1 MENELTLKRFS
12 DIRRDLG
19 YTQAEF
25 AKLLGVSNTTADIE
39 RGRTKLSGK
48 VVAELLRQFKINPL
62 WLFGES
68 EQKHL
73 ETSNTSV
80 IPKVVTV
87 DSEDRENMVLVNAKA
102 AAGYPQNI
110 QDTSWY
116 QQLPAFDLPIPEF
129 RNATYRGFQVEGDSM
144 LPNLRPGEWV
154 LAKAVEHID
163 DVSPNKMYVV
173 VLQDAVLVK
182 KIEKKPNSN
191 NITLVSLNETY
202 PPYEIKPF
210 QIQEI
215 WQVSSKIT
223 FGEDATT
230 EKGLLKELKDSMEE
244 LKSQFKQAENWFT
257 EDFNAFLA
265 YRVRSPLIE
274 TQDFCTDWWPVV
286 YDVQKII
293 IFRPNSVFSLLQEVF
308 A

>member
-1 MENELTLKRFS
+1 MENEITLKRFI

-25 AKLLGVSNTTADIE
+25 AKLLGISSTTADIE

-48 VVAELLRQFKINPL
+48 VVAELLKKFKINPL

-68 EQKHL
+68 DQQYL
-73 ETSNTSV
+73 DTSKTSV

-87 DSEDRENMVLVNAKA
+87 DSGDRDNMVLVNAKA

-144 LPNLRPGEWV
+144 LPNLKPGEWV

-163 DVSPNKMYVV
+163 DVRPNKMYVV

-182 KIEKKPNSN
+182 KIEKRPNSN
-191 NITLVSLNETY
+191 NITLISLNETY

-215 WQVSSKIT
+215 WEVNSKIT
-223 FGEDATT
+223 FGVDATT
-230 EKGLLKELKDSMEE
+230 EKGLLKELKESMDE
-244 LKSQFKQAENWFT
+244 LKNQFRKAE
-257 EDFNAFLA
+257 
-265 YRVRSPLIE
+265 S
-274 TQDFCTDWWPVV
+274 
-286 YDVQKII
+286 
-293 IFRPNSVFSLLQEVF
+293 
-308 A
+308 

>member
-1 MENELTLKRFS
+1 MENEITLKRFIE
-12 DIRRDLG
+12 IRRDLG
-19 YTQAEF
+19 YTQTDF
-25 AKLLGVSNTTADIE
+25 AQLLGVSNTTADIE

-48 VVAELLRQFKINPL
+48 VVMELLKQFKINPL

-68 EQKHL
+68 ENQYL
-73 ETSNTSV
+73 ETSKTSV

-87 DSEDRENMVLVNAKA
+87 DSSEQDNMVLVNAKA

-116 QQLPAFDLPIPEF
+116 RQLPAFDLPIPEF
-129 RNATYRGFQVEGDSM
+129 RNATYRGFQIEGDSM
-144 LPNLRPGEWV
+144 LPNLKPGEWV

-163 DVSPNKMYVV
+163 DVNPNKMYVV

-182 KIEKKPNSN
+182 KVIKQPNSN
-191 NITLVSLNETY
+191 NVSLVSLNDTY
-202 PPYEIKPF
+202 PPYEIKPY

-230 EKGLLKELKDSMEE
+230 EKGLLKQLQESMDE
-244 LKSQFKQAENWFT
+244 LKSQ
-257 EDFNAFLA
+257 
-265 YRVRSPLIE
+265 
-274 TQDFCTDWWPVV
+274 
-286 YDVQKII
+286 
-293 IFRPNSVFSLLQEVF
+293 LQHVKKV
-308 A
+308 

>member
-1 MENELTLKRFS
+1 MKGWWKLQALDSFEQETQCKSSMENEITLKRF
-12 DIRRDLG
+12 IEVRRDLG

-25 AKLLGVSNTTADIE
+25 AKLLGLSSTTADIE

-48 VVAELLRQFKINPL
+48 VVMELLKQFKINPL
-62 WLFGES
+62 WLFGS
-68 EQKHL
+68 SDNQYL
-73 ETSNTSV
+73 ETSKTSV

-87 DSEDRENMVLVNAKA
+87 DNSGNENMVLVNAKA

-116 QQLPAFDLPIPEF
+116 EQLPAFDLPIPEF

-144 LPNLRPGEWV
+144 LPNLKPGEWV
-154 LAKAVEHID
+154 LARAVEHID

-173 VLQDAVLVK
+173 VLEDAVLVK
-182 KIEKKPNSN
+182 KVEKRPNSN

-202 PPYEIKPF
+202 PPYEIKPY

-215 WQVSSKIT
+215 WQVSSRIT

-230 EKGLLKELKDSMEE
+230 EKGLLKQLKESMDE
-244 LKSQFKQAENWFT
+244 LKSQLRHVKK
-257 EDFNAFLA
+257 
-265 YRVRSPLIE
+265 V
-274 TQDFCTDWWPVV
+274 
-286 YDVQKII
+286 
-293 IFRPNSVFSLLQEVF
+293 
-308 A
+308 

>member
-1 MENELTLKRFS
+1 MKSAILQELICRVETKTHLITGSMENELTIKRFTEV
-12 DIRRDLG
+12 RRDLG

-25 AKLLGVSNTTADIE
+25 AKLLGLPSTTADIE

-68 EQKHL
+68 SAMYL
-73 ETSNTSV
+73 ETANTSV

-87 DSEDRENMVLVNAKA
+87 DSEDNENMVLVNAKA

-116 QQLPAFDLPIPEF
+116 KQLPAFDLPLPEF

-154 LAKAVEHID
+154 LARAVESLDHM
-163 DVSPNKMYVV
+163 SANKLYVV

-182 KIEKKPNSN
+182 KIERLPGNSN
-191 NITLVSLNETY
+191 IVLISLNENY
-202 PPYEIKPF
+202 PPYEIEPQ
-210 QIQEI
+210 QIQEL
-215 WQVSSKIT
+215 WEVSSKLT
-223 FGEDATT
+223 FGVDAST
-230 EKGLLKELKDSMEE
+230 EKGLLRQLQESMED
-244 LKSQFKQAENWFT
+244 LKRQLGGTNKA
-257 EDFNAFLA
+257 
-265 YRVRSPLIE
+265 
-274 TQDFCTDWWPVV
+274 
-286 YDVQKII
+286 
-293 IFRPNSVFSLLQEVF
+293 
-308 A
+308 

>member
-1 MENELTLKRFS
+1 MENKISLKRFIE
-12 DIRRDLG
+12 IRRELG

-25 AKLLGVSNTTADIE
+25 ARLLGISNTTADIE
-39 RGRTKLSGK
+39 RGRTKISGK
-48 VVAELLRQFKINPL
+48 VVVTLFKQFKINPL

-68 EQKHL
+68 DDKKL

-87 DSEDRENMVLVNAKA
+87 DSADRENMVLVNAKA

-116 QQLPAFDLPIPEF
+116 KELPAFDLPLPEF

-154 LAKAVEHID
+154 LAKAVENID

-173 VLQDAVLVK
+173 VLEDAVLVK
-182 KIEKKPNSN
+182 KVIRKPNSN
-191 NITLVSLNETY
+191 NVTLVSLNETY

-210 QIQEI
+210 QIQEL
-215 WQVSSKIT
+215 WQVNSKIT
-223 FGEDATT
+223 FGVDATT
-230 EKGLLKELKDSMEE
+230 ETGLLKQLQASMEE
-244 LKSQFKQAENWFT
+244 LKSQFKQQQ
-257 EDFNAFLA
+257 
-265 YRVRSPLIE
+265 VS
-274 TQDFCTDWWPVV
+274 
-286 YDVQKII
+286 
-293 IFRPNSVFSLLQEVF
+293 
-308 A
+308 

>member
-1 MENELTLKRFS
+1 MENEITLKRFTE
-12 DIRRDLG
+12 IRRDLG

-25 AKLLGVSNTTADIE
+25 AALIGVTNTTADIE

-48 VVAELLRQFKINPL
+48 IVVELFKQFKINPL
-62 WLFGES
+62 WLFGDSES
-68 EQKHL
+68 KYL
-73 ETSNTSV
+73 ESSHTSV

-87 DSEDRENMVLVNAKA
+87 DSSDNENMVLVNAKA

-110 QDTSWY
+110 QDSSWY

-144 LPNLRPGEWV
+144 LPNLKPGEWV

-163 DVSPNKMYVV
+163 DVNPNKIYVV

-182 KIEKKPNSN
+182 KVIKKPNSN
-191 NITLVSLNETY
+191 NVTLVSLNETY

-215 WQVSSKIT
+215 WQVNSKIT
-223 FGEDATT
+223 FGVDATT
-230 EKGLLKELKDSMEE
+230 ENGLLRQLQESMEE
-244 LKSQFKQAENWFT
+244 LKNQLKQTA
-257 EDFNAFLA
+257 
-265 YRVRSPLIE
+265 S
-274 TQDFCTDWWPVV
+274 
-286 YDVQKII
+286 
-293 IFRPNSVFSLLQEVF
+293 
-308 A
+308 